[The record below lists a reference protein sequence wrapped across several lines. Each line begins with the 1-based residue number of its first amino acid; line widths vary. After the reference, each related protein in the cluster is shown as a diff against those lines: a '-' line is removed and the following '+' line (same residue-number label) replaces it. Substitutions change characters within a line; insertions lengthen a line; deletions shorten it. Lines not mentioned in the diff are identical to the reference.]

1 MLGLDAQTTG
11 HATQGHGGLFRG
23 ASDFQEAGLTGIGQ
37 EATGHEGAAPCRF
50 DLGDGSVDHFR
61 RQSTDLL
68 LAAVDQSGLQSQG
81 HYVAGDEHHIG
92 LDRAVRGLTCEVID
106 LGFVPER
113 VPQRVLQPFCNV
125 KRGEYGLDNVCIL
138 YRSKTAAKTDHGRS
152 LGLDRGWRIAFKGC
166 QLAFDI
172 VQKSQD
178 LPPTVPFFS
187 MLQALRAVICCHT
200 VGSHRLSVIPNLVDK
215 RTRLIRIMGP
225 AFSQCGHRTLAR

>member
-1 MLGLDAQTTG
+1 MKAPR
-11 HATQGHGGLFRG
+11 HAALIW
-23 ASDFQEAGLTGIGQ
+23 AME
-37 EATGHEGAAPCRF
+37 
-50 DLGDGSVDHFR
+50 SVDHFR

-81 HYVAGDEHHIG
+81 HYVAGDEHHVG

-172 VQKSQD
+172 VQKSRR
-178 LPPTVPFFS
+178 LTSYSPVLLNAS
-187 MLQALRAVICCHT
+187 GASCRHLL
-200 VGSHRLSVIPNLVDK
+200 SHGRKPS
-215 RTRLIRIMGP
+215 
-225 AFSQCGHRTLAR
+225 AFCDT

>member
-1 MLGLDAQTTG
+1 MDPLTTSDAV
-11 HATQGHGGLFRG
+11 HG
-23 ASDFQEAGLTGIGQ
+23 
-37 EATGHEGAAPCRF
+37 
-50 DLGDGSVDHFR
+50 
-61 RQSTDLL
+61 LL

-81 HYVAGDEHHIG
+81 HYVAGDEHHVG

-106 LGFVPER
+106 LGFVPNVFLNVFFSHSATSSEVNTAWITYVS
-113 VPQRVLQPFCNV
+113 VPVEDRRQNGSC
-125 KRGEYGLDNVCIL
+125 
-138 YRSKTAAKTDHGRS
+138 RS

-200 VGSHRLSVIPNLVDK
+200 VGAIGFCDTYLVDK
-215 RTRLIRIMGP
+215 RTRLIRIMGLLSRSVVTEHLPDDRSTP
-225 AFSQCGHRTLAR
+225 AYDE